1 MDCVYYIYGTY
12 TLNAHLSFASGVLA
26 SMRSSARTYSFKQYF
41 VVQWIIIDY
50 GSNSRHF
57 EQRLK
62 NSKFAKDIICSKR
75 PLFIYIH
82 AKYSPRLEVE
92 DPVPVQ
98 VEGLEDV
105 LYEVLPP
112 HARRKQRRE
121 LTENSRLINTK

>member
-1 MDCVYYIYGTY
+1 MI
-12 TLNAHLSFASGVLA
+12 LSAQSV
-26 SMRSSARTYSFKQYF
+26 RYSSTFLQN
-41 VVQWIIIDY
+41 I
-50 GSNSRHF
+50 
-57 EQRLK
+57 
-62 NSKFAKDIICSKR
+62 
-75 PLFIYIH
+75 
-82 AKYSPRLEVE
+82 PRLEVE